1 MRKPKLKRTEK
12 PLAAE
17 MTVIEDGSL
26 SGWRVVDNIV

>member
-12 PLAAE
+12 PLAE